1 MTSERRQIQQHLN
14 ALRDE
19 LQSEGLWQ
27 GTPPP
32 PQDMASP
39 QPFCVDTLSLEQ
51 WLQFV
56 FIPRM
61 DALLE
66 GDLALPDQCS
76 VAPYAEEQLDADAL
90 GQADILRR
98 IQQLDELITAAQ

>member
-1 MTSERRQIQQHLN
+1 MTAERRQIQHHLN

-27 GTPPP
+27 GTAPSPRA
-32 PQDMASP
+32 MAST
-39 QPFCVDTLSLEQ
+39 QPFCVDTLALEQ

-61 DALLE
+61 DALLD
-66 GDLALPDQCS
+66 GDLALPAQCS
-76 VAPYAEEQLDADAL
+76 VAPYAEEQLNRDAA
-90 GQADILRR
+90 GEADILRR
-98 IQQLDELITAAQ
+98 IQQLDELITEAR